1 MTSAWANQY
10 ATSNRTQSLWQ
21 GRARL
26 RRFLLLPA
34 PTRVSAPYGWS
45 VNTRIVASV
54 MQGRYYV
61 CALNLSYSGVIP
73 GSNRELPELNRQFFV
88 YEGINKYVRQINGLN
103 NVLSSRHNLRHIR
116 DIHSYRSASVL
127 SCVAPPFG
135 SPSSISFIDRS

>member
-21 GRARL
+21 GRERLRL

-54 MQGRYYV
+54 MQGRYYA

-88 YEGINKYVRQINGLN
+88 YECMYAKSTDEITFLAVATISATYGTFIVI
-103 NVLSSRHNLRHIR
+103 VLLRFSH
-116 DIHSYRSASVL
+116 A
-127 SCVAPPFG
+127 
-135 SPSSISFIDRS
+135 